1 MTYLDIEN
9 LLLQYARWVRLGQA
23 RLGYPKEAA
32 FAHAIPQV
40 ISDDAV
46 ADISDSEGERIG
58 KAMMALKSA
67 NHDAYKIIEARFIFN
82 LNDAQIVKRLK
93 LGHRK
98 RVYEM
103 RQMAYN
109 FLFGWFAAHN
119 QRPIES

>member
-32 FAHAIPQV
+32 FAHVIPQV
-40 ISDDAV
+40 IPDDAV
-46 ADISDSEGERIG
+46 ADMADSEGERVG
-58 KAMMALKSA
+58 RAMMALKSA

-82 LNDAQIVKRLK
+82 LNDAQIVRLLK